1 MIALVAETQKD
12 LEEVMIPRLLKVT
25 PEAEAPEV
33 RYKPVRIRWPNGAI
47 AYGYNGTEPDQL
59 RGPEFDTAWVDELAK
74 YSKARE
80 TWDMLQFTMRRG
92 RAAGAGDDDAT
103 ATADHQGHHGP
114 ESDSDHARQDHG
126 QCRQPSPQV
135 HRGHDEQIRWHTAW
149 PAGTWMV
156 RSWMTFQARCG
167 PGDARHAA

>member
-1 MIALVAETQKD
+1 MNGARMIALVAETQKD

-25 PEAEAPEV
+25 PEAEAPDV

-92 RAAGAGDDDAT
+92 EPRVLVT
-103 ATADHQGHHGP
+103 TTPSATADHQGHHGP
-114 ESDSDHARQDHG
+114 EGDSDHARQDHG
-126 QCRQPSPQV
+126 QCRQPLA
-135 HRGHDEQIRWHTAW
+135 RIR
-149 PAGTWMV
+149 
-156 RSWMTFQARCG
+156 
-167 PGDARHAA
+167 